1 MKNVL
6 FIFLILCFSLT
17 VISCGDDKE
26 EYSATSTTDDTT
38 TTTTDTTAP
47 TVAEVTAVTT
57 PTNDNTPD
65 YTFSSSEAGTITYG
79 GSCSSSTT
87 SATTDNNTITLV
99 SLSEGTYS
107 DCTITV
113 TDNSSNGVTLNM
125 SSFVIDTT
133 APTVDN
139 VSSST
144 TDGNYFPGENIIIT
158 VSFSENVIVD
168 NSSGNPLIQL
178 ETGSTDQ
185 YATYASGN
193 SSTVLSFLYT
203 VQSNDYSSDLDYKA
217 TDSLSVNGGAIQD
230 NASNDATLTLASP
243 GATNSLGSNKA
254 LVVGGWRQQSY
265 IKAAN
270 NDAGDKFGVS
280 ISISGDTLAVGTS
293 AEDSNQTT
301 ITNGT
306 TASSNN
312 SNTDSGAVYVY
323 KRSGTSWAQEAYI
336 KAANSEAGDEF
347 GYTVSLD
354 NDTLAVGAYLED
366 SQVTTITN
374 GTSASSDNNQ
384 NNSGAVYVYK
394 RTGNNWAQES
404 FIKAWN
410 SDGSHDM
417 FGYNVSLDNDTL
429 AVGAYWDN
437 STGSV
442 YIYKRTGSNWALED
456 YLRPVNLPSYKR
468 FGTAISLDGKT
479 LAVGAYEE
487 GSTQTTITNGTTA
500 SSTTNSDSEQSGAVY
515 VYKRADNST
524 WVQEAYI
531 KAVNND
537 REDHFGAS
545 VALDND
551 TLAVGVRYE
560 DSNQT
565 TITNDDS
572 TASTNDSNSSSGAV
586 FVYKRTGTNWAQEAY
601 IKAANND
608 SEDLFG
614 WSVAL
619 EGDTLVVG
627 AYQED
632 SDQSTITNGTSA
644 SSNDSNSE
652 SGAVYFYKR
661 TGNNWAQMAYI
672 KACDSGDGDRFGY
685 SVSLDN
691 GSLAVGAIEED
702 SNQTTITNGSCPSNN
717 TSSSNSG
724 AAYVFKLE

>member
-1 MKNVL
+1 MVEK
-6 FIFLILCFSLT
+6 
-17 VISCGDDKE
+17 
-26 EYSATSTTDDTT
+26 
-38 TTTTDTTAP
+38 
-47 TVAEVTAVTT
+47 VTAGATGALGRITMTGYTSDNLSSMVEKVTAGAT
-57 PTNDNTPD
+57 GALGRITMTGYTSDNLSSMVEKVTAGATGALGNITMANYDNNDLGGMVSKITAGATGALGNITMNDSGGGTFD
-65 YTFSSSEAGTITYG
+65 YNDLVGMMTKITAGATGALGNITMANYDSSDHSAMTTQIKSG
-79 GSCSSSTT
+79 GSGALGNIRMTGYDHTNPGSTYT
-87 SATTDNNTITLV
+87 SAMT
-99 SLSEGTYS
+99 
-107 DCTITV
+107 
-113 TDNSSNGVTLNM
+113 
-125 SSFVIDTT
+125 
-133 APTVDN
+133 
-139 VSSST
+139 
-144 TDGNYFPGENIIIT
+144 
-158 VSFSENVIVD
+158 
-168 NSSGNPLIQL
+168 
-178 ETGSTDQ
+178 
-185 YATYASGN
+185 
-193 SSTVLSFLYT
+193 
-203 VQSNDYSSDLDYKA
+203 
-217 TDSLSVNGGAIQD
+217 
-230 NASNDATLTLASP
+230 
-243 GATNSLGSNKA
+243 
-254 LVVGGWRQQSY
+254 GGWRQQSY

-270 NDAGDKFGVS
+270 NEASDKFGVS
-280 ISISGDTLAVGTS
+280 ISISGDTLAVGTRE
-293 AEDSNQTT
+293 EDSNQTT

-306 TASSNN
+306 TSSSNN
-312 SNTDSGAVYVY
+312 SNADSGAVFVY
-323 KRSGTSWAQEAYI
+323 KRDGTNWAQEAYI
-336 KAANSEAGDEF
+336 KAANSEAGDKF
-347 GYTVSLD
+347 GNTVTLD
-354 NDTLAVGAYLED
+354 KDTLAVGAYEED

-442 YIYKRTGSNWALED
+442 YIYKRTGSNWAQED

-487 GSTQTTITNGTTA
+487 GSTQTTITNGTSA

-531 KAVNND
+531 KAGNND

-545 VALDND
+545 VALDKD

-565 TITNDDS
+565 TITNDNS
-572 TASTNDSNSSSGAV
+572 TASTNDSNSQSGAV
-586 FVYKRTGTNWAQEAY
+586 FVYKRTGTNWKQEAY

-627 AYQED
+627 AYGED
-632 SDQSTITNGTSA
+632 SNQTTITNDNSTA
-644 SSNDSNSE
+644 STNDSNSE
-652 SGAVYFYKR
+652 SGAVYVYKR

-672 KACDSGDGDRFGY
+672 KACDNRDGGDRFGY

-702 SNQTTITNGSCPSNN
+702 SNQPTITNGSCPSNN
-717 TSSSNSG
+717 TSNSNSG
-724 AAYVFKLE
+724 AAYVFKME